1 MSTGKIILV
10 LPIILLSACSST
22 ETRTCTWT
30 DFDGQQQTITATRSS
45 STEVDAATIAE
56 LANIARSAAR
66 TAATGGVLAQPQRS
80 MAPLQQAGPTLPEV
94 CARLFGID
102 TSSP

>member
-1 MSTGKIILV
+1 MRAGRVILF
-10 LPIILLSACSST
+10 LPIILLTACSST

-30 DFDGQQQTITATRSS
+30 DVDGQQQTITATRSS

-56 LANIARSAAR
+56 LADIARSAAR
-66 TAATGGVLAQPQRS
+66 SATTAGVLAQPQRG
-80 MAPLQQAGPTLPEV
+80 MAPPGQQAGPTLPEV

-102 TSSP
+102 TSP